1 MILMFRINGDKVF
14 EVEITETPNQVVSIE
29 KLIGC
34 EIITEELKDEQGN
47 IIDLKTYKFNTDK
60 GEYEEVIE

>member
-1 MILMFRINGDKVF
+1 MFRINGDKVF

-47 IIDLKTYKFNTDK
+47 IIDLKTYKFNSDK

>member
-1 MILMFRINGDKVF
+1 MFRINGDKVF